1 MSTSS
6 LAPRASKP
14 DYSPISLL
22 NTDAARLYT
31 HIHPAIVLS
40 IYFLSFK
47 RIVADPVSA
56 LAALLLPLAVS
67 QVAYVIICLP
77 PTGSADLVGKSKSS
91 GAGKGKKS
99 KGRSEVTLAQKIA
112 VRILAEGWYL
122 GCRNTA
128 DNTK

>member
-6 LAPRASKP
+6 SAAKATKP
-14 DYSPISLL
+14 EYAPISLL
-22 NTDAARLYT
+22 NTDTARLYT
-31 HIHPAIVLS
+31 HIHPVIVLS

-67 QVAYVIICLP
+67 QVAYVILCLP

-91 GAGKGKKS
+91 VGVGKGKKS
-99 KGRSEVTLAQKIA
+99 KARSDVTLAQKIA
-112 VRILAEGWYL
+112 VCTLLYPTLLKVE
-122 GCRNTA
+122 
-128 DNTK
+128 D